1 MATTP
6 ENSPGGEEKGE
17 EKEEQRS
24 WNYERAKA
32 QSYKE
37 VVENAP
43 AEFFNFKTQSTPK
56 YENKTMFV
64 MSLVSY
70 LAPFATFIALIVIGA
85 ESATTVVAAS
95 HRCCRRT
102 VEAELET
109 LMAGAAERTAGHCTR
124 VEPAA
129 AWAAAARRYK
139 AIIMFVP
146 GARARAGAADL
157 VARWLLCSGPSERAS

>member
-17 EKEEQRS
+17 EKEEQQS

-43 AEFFNFKTQSTPK
+43 AEFFTFKTTPK
-56 YENKTMFV
+56 YGNKTMCV

-70 LAPFATFIALIVIGA
+70 LAPFATFIALIAHGA
-85 ESATTVVAAS
+85 LLTTKVTKVFTADK
-95 HRCCRRT
+95 T
-102 VEAELET
+102 GGKKN
-109 LMAGAAERTAGHCTR
+109 GAAR
-124 VEPAA
+124 
-129 AWAAAARRYK
+129 
-139 AIIMFVP
+139 
-146 GARARAGAADL
+146 
-157 VARWLLCSGPSERAS
+157 

>member
-43 AEFFNFKTQSTPK
+43 AEFFTFKTTPK
-56 YENKTMFV
+56 YENKTMCV

-70 LAPFATFIALIVIGA
+70 LAPFVTFIALIAIHNVNVGTKITTDRWNWETYRLA
-85 ESATTVVAAS
+85 IHDSFTEVSSADFNIS
-95 HRCCRRT
+95 
-102 VEAELET
+102 
-109 LMAGAAERTAGHCTR
+109 
-124 VEPAA
+124 
-129 AWAAAARRYK
+129 
-139 AIIMFVP
+139 
-146 GARARAGAADL
+146 
-157 VARWLLCSGPSERAS
+157 